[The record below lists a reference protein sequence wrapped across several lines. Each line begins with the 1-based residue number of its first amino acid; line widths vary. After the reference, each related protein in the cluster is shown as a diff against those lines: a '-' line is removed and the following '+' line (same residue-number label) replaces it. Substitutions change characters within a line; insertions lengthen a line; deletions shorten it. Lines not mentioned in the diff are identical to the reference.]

1 VQSLHTLLQLQAI
14 TRLELQLAG
23 LALTQG
29 KALVIGL
36 NKADAVLGGPAAAE
50 ALREQVAELLEG
62 RFLQAGRLPVVV
74 LSALRGQGA
83 GPLLDAAADAYSKW
97 NKR

>member
-1 VQSLHTLLQLQAI
+1 VYIQAI

-29 KALVIGL
+29 KALIIGL
-36 NKADAVLGGPAAAE
+36 NKADAVSGGPAAAE

-62 RFLQAGRLPVVV
+62 RFLQAGRLPVVA
-74 LSALRGQGA
+74 LSALQGQGA
-83 GPLLDAAADAYSKW
+83 GALLDAAADAYSKW